1 MSGVT
6 WMPAGQSS
14 TFPLVFPE
22 LMRIEVRGR
31 RSNLMSRLE
40 DVLWFILVAVLAASS
55 FTCVTEAA
63 RLERYE
69 FQQVHMATLFK
80 LVLYAPDPTLASE
93 AAMAAFDRVERLDEI
108 LSDYRLD
115 NELARV
121 NLNASQAPQVVS
133 PDLLVATIRAL
144 ELSRKT
150 NGSFDI
156 TVKPL
161 VRLWR
166 QAREDGKLPAENEIQ
181 EAMERVGYG
190 GVLVNERTGSIRFR
204 KAGME
209 LDFGGIGKGFAADE
223 VLKVLAGFGLRR
235 VLVDAGGDIRVGQ
248 APPGRDGWIVSVDWT
263 GDSVVELSL
272 VNQAVATSGDKYQ
285 FVEIDGERYSHIV
298 DPRTGVGLRHSGT
311 VTVLAQDA
319 TTADALS
326 TALSVLF
333 PEEGLQIIEAMD
345 GVEARIVR
353 RLSGIEKTYVSTDFP
368 P

>member
-1 MSGVT
+1 MYAEV
-6 WMPAGQSS
+6 QS
-14 TFPLVFPE
+14 
-22 LMRIEVRGR
+22 R
-31 RSNLMSRLE
+31 RSNLMGWLE
-40 DVLWFILVAVLAASS
+40 KAPLFILLAFPASSS

-63 RLERYE
+63 PLERHE
-69 FQQVHMATLFK
+69 FQQVHMGTLFK
-80 LVLYAPDPTLASE
+80 LVLYAPDPNLASQ
-93 AAMAAFDRVERLDEI
+93 AARAAFERVERLDET
-108 LSDYRLD
+108 LSDYRSD

-121 NLNASQAPQVVS
+121 NTKASEAPQVVS
-133 PDLLVATIRAL
+133 ADLLVATNRAL

-150 NGSFDI
+150 SGSFDI

-166 QAREDGKLPAENEIQ
+166 RAREDGNLPTDNEIQ
-181 EAMERVGYG
+181 EALERVGYG
-190 GVLVNERTGSIRFR
+190 DVLLNERTGSIRFR

-223 VLKVLAGFGLRR
+223 VLKVIAGFGLRR

-248 APPGRDGWIVSVDWT
+248 PPPGRDGWIVSI
-263 GDSVVELSL
+263 DSPKNSAVELLL

-298 DPRTGVGLRHSGT
+298 DPKTGVGLRHSGT

-319 TTADALS
+319 TVADALS
-326 TALSVLF
+326 TALSVLP
-333 PEEGLQIIEAMD
+333 PEAGLRMIEATD

-353 RLSGIEKTYVSTDFP
+353 RLSGIEKTYLSTNFP

>member
-1 MSGVT
+1 M
-6 WMPAGQSS
+6 
-14 TFPLVFPE
+14 
-22 LMRIEVRGR
+22 
-31 RSNLMSRLE
+31 
-40 DVLWFILVAVLAASS
+40 
-55 FTCVTEAA
+55 TEAA
-63 RLERYE
+63 PLERHE
-69 FQQVHMATLFK
+69 FQQVHMGTVFK
-80 LVLYAPDPTLASE
+80 LVLYAPDPAMASQ
-93 AAMAAFDRVERLDEI
+93 AARAAFDRVERLDEI

-121 NLNASQAPQVVS
+121 NANASNAPQVVS
-133 PDLLVATIRAL
+133 PDLLVATGRAL
-144 ELSRKT
+144 ELSRRT
-150 NGSFDI
+150 SGFFDI

-166 QAREDGKLPAENEIQ
+166 RAREDGKLPSDIEIQ
-181 EAMERVGYG
+181 EALERVGFSD
-190 GVLVNERTGSIRFR
+190 VLLNERTGSIRFR

-223 VLKVLAGFGLRR
+223 ALKVLAGFGLKR

-248 APPGRDGWIVSVDWT
+248 APSGRDGWLVSI
-263 GDSVVELSL
+263 DSPNDSAVELLL

-298 DPRTGVGLRHSGT
+298 DSRTGVGLRHSGT

-319 TTADALS
+319 TVADALS
-326 TALSVLF
+326 TALSVLS
-333 PEEGLQIIEAMD
+333 PEAGLRMIESTD

-353 RLSGIEKTYVSTDFP
+353 RRSGIEKTYVSTNFP